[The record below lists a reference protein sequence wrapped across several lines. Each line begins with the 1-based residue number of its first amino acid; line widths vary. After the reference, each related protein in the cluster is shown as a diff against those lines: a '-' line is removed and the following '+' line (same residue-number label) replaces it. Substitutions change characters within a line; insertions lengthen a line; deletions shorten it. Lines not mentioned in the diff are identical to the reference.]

1 MSYLFHLRP
10 SSLPPYPT
18 ISVLHALFPLGIMFY
33 HCSLFNSHNLE
44 TTYIDSHIL
53 LFIHNNWVE
62 RGSLLWFLLVFAEHE
77 SPHVKHCSP
86 AHTLFKV
93 QLTFNKSLKVKGCR
107 TWRHK
112 ISEDLPLIRIIGL
125 HSLLVFVTR
134 PWGMS
139 LSHVVT
145 EWCAVMGP
153 VCSGCEGVKTSKLWA
168 PINTFSL

>member
-1 MSYLFHLRP
+1 MFHLRP

-18 ISVLHALFPLGIMFY
+18 ISVLYALFPLEIMFY
-33 HCSLFNSHNLE
+33 HCSLFNSQIFESTH
-44 TTYIDSHIL
+44 IDSHIL
-53 LFIHNNWVE
+53 LFIHNNGVE
-62 RGSLLWFLLVFAEHE
+62 RGSLLWFVLVFAEG
-77 SPHVKHCSP
+77 PHVNQSSP

-107 TWRHK
+107 TWRHS
-112 ISEDLPLIRIIGL
+112 IIDDLPLIRIIWL
-125 HSLLVFVTR
+125 HSLLAFVTR

-153 VCSGCEGVKTSKLWA
+153 VCSDCEGVKTSKLWA
-168 PINTFSL
+168 QTNTFSL